1 MNGWRLQRLLKRCKT
16 NVWRVVVRL
25 PYLTEPLNNQR
36 NEEYEILKCDIGTTI
51 KCDIVDNPQN
61 ITCHTNTQRCPT
73 LQGDLGPWQPCDVS
87 HSSTPI
93 LIQSTPSSSPSL
105 SLCEH
110 SAAYPIVA
118 AKTSFQNPIT
128 AIGFLRIAANTNSQQ
143 TACTQ
148 NFRKPHF

>member
-1 MNGWRLQRLLKRCKT
+1 MWH
-16 NVWRVVVRL
+16 
-25 PYLTEPLNNQR
+25 
-36 NEEYEILKCDIGTTI
+36 CDNHQMWH
-51 KCDIVDNPQN
+51 CDNPQMWHCDNPQN
-61 ITCHTNTQRCPT
+61 ITCHTYTPRCPT

-148 NFRKPHF
+148 NFRKTLLKKLQKNTLLTAQNIGNWISQECQPNTNS